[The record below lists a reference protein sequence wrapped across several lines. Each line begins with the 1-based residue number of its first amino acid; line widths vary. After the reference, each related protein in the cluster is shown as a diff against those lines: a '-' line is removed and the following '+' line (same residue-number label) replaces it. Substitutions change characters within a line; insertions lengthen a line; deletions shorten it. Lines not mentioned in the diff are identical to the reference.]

1 MIALTGSTQKQPTT
15 SLNDFVPLPTSASPP
30 KSAAADRRSNVEMER
45 LRQII
50 LGETTERV
58 EDISRQVTSREAR
71 VRRLV
76 EDIPE
81 AITKNTVDQSS
92 LTRLASALRVPIEEA
107 LNQSVRGDQHKIAEI
122 LAPAL
127 ARALPRT
134 LLDFILGLPM
144 ALLRRALRVV
154 CPWMGRGSKAG
165 GLSSLSRRG
174 GEEEYPFQIDRACL
188 FQKGSF
194 ETLRYSDAG
203 FDDDAM
209 QLEVDH
215 LFVQLADAL
224 RNASPNPTAEL
235 RYPTAKSKLET
246 QSMLI
251 FESEHTVLAAYC
263 KGKPAIWLR
272 DRLQDIADES
282 NGIAQ
287 AMVTEAAAGQ
297 DAAPRLHS
305 LDSLLKK
312 ALVCYV
318 PAPTKEKA
326 KPAAELRRPS
336 WLEDAAVITCVV
348 GIVWVVAAVSRATT
362 EWNKAIQE
370 LDLEPGIVVTDY
382 SWIPGRSVS
391 GMRDPLAPAPERVL
405 AARGYATDSI
415 KLRFTSFL
423 SDEAPFKEQRDSL
436 QRAERDS
443 VRREISSSYA
453 RALALMEASLE
464 MHNAA
469 PASPSNATAEGS
481 SGNETREVIRK
492 ELLRTLLELPAE
504 TSIDFKDGTLI
515 VPATLPKATR
525 SRIREVIKA
534 IPWVKQVIEADLPA
548 KTTTMSTGASA
559 LPAAAIIQTS
569 K

>member
-1 MIALTGSTQKQPTT
+1 MIALTGSTQKPPTT
-15 SLNDFVPLPTSASPP
+15 ALGEFIAPSPTPSGSE
-30 KSAAADRRSNVEMER
+30 RRSNIEMER

-76 EDIPE
+76 EDMPE

-107 LNQSVRGDQHKIAEI
+107 LNQSVRGDQHKMADI
-122 LAPAL
+122 LGPAL

-134 LLDFILGLPM
+134 LLDFLLGLPM

-154 CPWMGRGSKAG
+154 CPWIGRGG
-165 GLSSLSRRG
+165 GASPAALSRRA
-174 GEEEYPFQIDRACL
+174 GETEHPFQVDRACL
-188 FQKGSF
+188 FQKGAF
-194 ETLRYSDAG
+194 DVLRSADVG

-235 RYPTAKSKLET
+235 RYPTPKSKLDT
-246 QSMLI
+246 QSVLVL
-251 FESEHTVLAAYC
+251 ESEHTVLAAYC
-263 KGKPAIWLR
+263 KGRPAIWLR
-272 DRLQDIADES
+272 DRLQDLADEAD
-282 NGIAQ
+282 GLAQ
-287 AMVTEAAAGQ
+287 AMVTEAAVGQ
-297 DAAPRLHS
+297 DPAPRLLS

-326 KPAAELRRPS
+326 APAAESHRPS
-336 WLEDAAVITCVV
+336 WLEDAAVIACVV
-348 GIVWVVAAVSRATT
+348 GIVWVVAAVARATT
-362 EWNKAIQE
+362 EWNKAVQE
-370 LDLEPGIVVTDY
+370 LDREPGIVVTDY

-405 AARGYATDSI
+405 AAKGYATDSI
-415 KLRFTSFL
+415 HLRFTSFL

-464 MHNAA
+464 MHSPAPAA
-469 PASPSNATAEGS
+469 PSPATAESS

-492 ELLRTLLELPAE
+492 ELLRTLLELPPE
-504 TSIDFKDGTLI
+504 IGLEFKDGTLTI
-515 VPATLPKATR
+515 PASLPKATK
-525 SRIREVIKA
+525 SHIREVIKA
-534 IPWVKQVIEADLPA
+534 IPWVKQLNEGTLPA
-548 KTTTMSTGASA
+548 KTTTMSAGMIS
-559 LPAAAIIQTS
+559 PAAAIIQTT